1 MDYREMLDKIND
13 LRRQVEELARQ
24 DVAAAASSSVYAL
37 LAGRASSQV
46 LNGGVA
52 ANEDLTLRGTSH
64 ATKTTS
70 YVLLQDTGGNV
81 GIGTTAPDSVLH
93 ILGTNAQTGG
103 LTFESSAGSSAD
115 RMAIYPIGNA
125 SIAFEQLANGD
136 FGYYD
141 SSGNVIATFNPVTGV
156 MSYRQSGVAHG
167 MTAAV
172 VSTDTHTHIGPLSTT
187 AGGTQ
192 IIGVSDT
199 DAAAMLLRGIIGS
212 TDPTDSV
219 AAITL
224 RGGKKNTTDAQ
235 ALAAAETILKIDNN
249 GSTVVTVLGNGNT
262 TFAGA
267 LNVQGATD
275 LDTTLNVDGA
285 ATFQSVVNLSP
296 GGTQDYQISDD
307 GGSALTI
314 QGRGTGLG
322 ATVRIQSFDADGT
335 DANSFQIW
343 GLGKT
348 GASTN
353 VERILM
359 LYNLTQFEIFTSN
372 SGTGTLRPLVIYTL
386 GNTNQVRLLTDGKV
400 VFGMATTGGNGVALE
415 AGTSGNDAA
424 VGGVLYADTTVTG
437 QVGAGPDVLATYTVP
452 GGTLAVNNQSMW
464 WEAAGTWSAGV
475 TVGVLTFEFG
485 ATTVLTITDS
495 PVGQPAWWARG
506 RVFRTG
512 AATQRAVSFG
522 TSGETASPAI
532 STGSVTP
539 AETLSGSVVFR
550 IRGNSTSATNNDTVC
565 HSLIVGYDDANS

>member
-46 LNGGVA
+46 LNGGTA

-235 ALAAAETILKIDNN
+235 ALAAAETIL
-249 GSTVVTVLGNGNT
+249 
-262 TFAGA
+262 
-267 LNVQGATD
+267 
-275 LDTTLNVDGA
+275 
-285 ATFQSVVNLSP
+285 
-296 GGTQDYQISDD
+296 
-307 GGSALTI
+307 
-314 QGRGTGLG
+314 
-322 ATVRIQSFDADGT
+322 
-335 DANSFQIW
+335 
-343 GLGKT
+343 
-348 GASTN
+348 
-353 VERILM
+353 
-359 LYNLTQFEIFTSN
+359 
-372 SGTGTLRPLVIYTL
+372 RP
-386 GNTNQVRLLTDGKV
+386 N
-400 VFGMATTGGNGVALE
+400 
-415 AGTSGNDAA
+415 
-424 VGGVLYADTTVTG
+424 
-437 QVGAGPDVLATYTVP
+437 
-452 GGTLAVNNQSMW
+452 
-464 WEAAGTWSAGV
+464 
-475 TVGVLTFEFG
+475 
-485 ATTVLTITDS
+485 
-495 PVGQPAWWARG
+495 
-506 RVFRTG
+506 
-512 AATQRAVSFG
+512 
-522 TSGETASPAI
+522 
-532 STGSVTP
+532 
-539 AETLSGSVVFR
+539 
-550 IRGNSTSATNNDTVC
+550 
-565 HSLIVGYDDANS
+565 